1 MLTNEQIDEMKKAW
15 YTFEEIDSV
24 KKSLEAVD
32 RLEVLSE
39 EEFWI
44 WVRTKINLK
53 MKEKECIK

>member
-32 RLEVLSE
+32 RWEVLSE
-39 EEFWI
+39 E
-44 WVRTKINLK
+44 
-53 MKEKECIK
+53 

>member
-32 RLEVLSE
+32 SWEVLSE

>member
-32 RLEVLSE
+32 RWEVLSE